1 MTVIRLLLPL
11 TILRWPLAGGIIAI
25 AADILDWH
33 VVSLRTD
40 SDYAFYQR
48 WDKVLD
54 FYYLSLEAWVVFH
67 WKSLLA
73 RRVSMFF
80 FFYRFVGVVLF
91 EIFQVR
97 SILFIFPNIFE
108 GLYLFYLSYSS
119 LLKKNI
125 IPPDIQS
132 ALKIA
137 LWVIIPGK
145 LLMEYILHIAPV
157 SLIIGMQ
164 QFGITLLMSMTS
176 DNVLRWLSI
185 GSVLLLFHYK
195 RRVIVGWIKN
205 SIAQVDKS
213 YHSMVK

>member
-1 MTVIRLLLPL
+1 M
-11 TILRWPLAGGIIAI
+11 LAKR
-25 AADILDWH
+25 
-33 VVSLRTD
+33 VSL
-40 SDYAFYQR
+40 
-48 WDKVLD
+48 
-54 FYYLSLEAWVVFH
+54 
-67 WKSLLA
+67 
-73 RRVSMFF
+73 FF

-125 IPPDIQS
+125 TSPDIQS

-195 RRVIVGWIKN
+195 RRVIVGWIKS